1 MCGRRSWGVTLCG
14 IYLPGKLGINLT
26 CNTLAVG
33 FVQV

>member
-1 MCGRRSWGVTLCG
+1 MEELGVALRG

-26 CNTLAVG
+26 CSTLAVG